1 MFGIIKQNYFKGR
14 LKLIFN
20 NNNNM
25 NQKNKK
31 GFTLIELLVVIAI
44 IGILSGLI
52 IVSLGDATT
61 AAKEAKIKSGLDQL
75 RPVAQLYY
83 NKTASGGYTDL
94 RLDPKVINIFADIA
108 DNGGSA
114 LAAGTTLVVTETKWC
129 AYSITP
135 AGTCMCVDS
144 TGDVNERTDTAC
156 SCESAKCD

>member
-1 MFGIIKQNYFKGR
+1 
-14 LKLIFN
+14 
-20 NNNNM
+20 M

-83 NKTASGGYTDL
+83 NRVGNYTSLAS
-94 RLDPKVINIFADIA
+94 DPKVVNIFADIA

-114 LAAGTTLVVTETKWC
+114 LSATTLVVSSTAWC

-144 TGDVNERTDTAC
+144 KGDVNEVANTTGC
-156 SCESAKCD
+156 SCAGQTCD

>member
-1 MFGIIKQNYFKGR
+1 
-14 LKLIFN
+14 
-20 NNNNM
+20 M
-25 NQKNKK
+25 NKNKK

-52 IVSLGDATT
+52 IVSLGDATNS
-61 AAKEAKIKSGLDQL
+61 AKEAKIKSALDQL

-83 NKTASGGYTDL
+83 NTNHNYTNL
-94 RLDPKVINIFADIA
+94 ALDSKVINIFADIE

-114 LAAGTTLVVTETKWC
+114 LSATTLVVSSTAWC

-144 TGDVNERTDTAC
+144 KGDVNEVANTTGC
-156 SCESAKCD
+156 SCEGQTCD